1 MLGRFAKVAPEY
13 AREMTKALRMYLRFL
28 ASNGACRAE
37 LFNAVS
43 SVPQSRLATLPRYIP
58 TDDIERKIASC
69 DLTRAAGLRDRAIL
83 LLLARLALRAGD
95 ICELRLDTKHS
106 SSNAQLRQSATR
118 ARKNQPWCMRR
129 TAHGLA
135 RRTAHD
141 VMPGVVVEAP

>member
-83 LLLARLALRAGD
+83 LLLACPFHLFHRASQRWLGF
-95 ICELRLDTKHS
+95 
-106 SSNAQLRQSATR
+106 
-118 ARKNQPWCMRR
+118 PVR
-129 TAHGLA
+129 TSF
-135 RRTAHD
+135 
-141 VMPGVVVEAP
+141 